1 MQIFNI
7 LLDVVGP
14 VFLIAFVGYL
24 WARSGKPL
32 DSGFVALLVNTVST
46 PALVIDTLTRS
57 GLTFGTLGTMGLASV
72 LTMSVTALCGYALVR
87 ALGGRIPVYLPSM
100 IWANGGNMGL
110 PMCLFAFGQTG
121 LALAIGYFALSSMTN
136 YTFGQAIAA
145 GGMKAGDVVRMP
157 IIWAIFAAL
166 LLLWTG
172 WSLPPI
178 VQRSLGLLGGITVP
192 LMLMSLGYSLASLK
206 ITSWKRSMIFALAR
220 LIGGFA
226 IGWGVALL
234 LGLDGLARG
243 VIVIQSSM
251 PPAVLNYL
259 WAARYNNE
267 PEEVAGVVV
276 LSTFISLAFLPVFL
290 WTVM

>member
-57 GLTFGTLGTMGLASV
+57 GLTFGTLGTMGLASL
-72 LTMSVTALCGYALVR
+72 LTMGVTALCGYALVR
-87 ALGGRIPVYLPSM
+87 ALGARIPVYLPSM

-145 GGMKAGDVVRMP
+145 GGLKVGDVVRMP

-192 LMLMSLGYSLASLK
+192 LMLMSLGYSLANLK

>member
-72 LTMSVTALCGYALVR
+72 LTMGVTALCGYALVR
-87 ALGGRIPVYLPSM
+87 ALGERIPVYLPSM

-157 IIWAIFAAL
+157 IIWAIIVAL
-166 LLLWTG
+166 ILLWTG
-172 WSLPPI
+172 WALPPI

-192 LMLMSLGYSLASLK
+192 LMLMSLGYSLASLR
-206 ITSWKRSMIFALAR
+206 ITSWKRSTIFALAR
-220 LIGGFA
+220 LLGGFA
-226 IGWGVALL
+226 IGWGVSLL

-259 WAARYNNE
+259 WAARYGNE
-267 PEEVAGVVV
+267 PEEVAGLVV
-276 LSTFISLAFLPVFL
+276 LSTFLSLAFLPVFL

>member
-57 GLTFGTLGTMGLASV
+57 GLTFATLGTMALASL
-72 LTMSVTALCGYALVR
+72 LTMGVTGLCGYGLVR
-87 ALGGRIPVYLPSM
+87 VLGARVPVYLPSM

-110 PMCLFAFGQTG
+110 PMCLFAFGETG
-121 LALAIGYFALSSMTN
+121 LALAIGFFALSSMTN

-145 GGMKAGDVVRMP
+145 GGLKMGDVVRMP

-166 LLLWTG
+166 ILIWTG
-172 WSLPPI
+172 WALPPI

-192 LMLMSLGYSLASLK
+192 LMLMSLGYSLANLR
-206 ITSWKRSMIFALAR
+206 ITSWKRSTIFALAR
-220 LIGGFA
+220 LLGGFA
-226 IGWGVALL
+226 IGWGVSLL

-259 WAARYNNE
+259 WAARYDNE
-267 PEEVAGVVV
+267 PAEVAGVVV

-290 WTVM
+290 WTVI

>member
-57 GLTFGTLGTMGLASV
+57 GLTFGTLGTMGLASL
-72 LTMSVTALCGYALVR
+72 LTMGVTALCGYALVW
-87 ALGGRIPVYLPSM
+87 ALGARIPVYLPSM

-145 GGMKAGDVVRMP
+145 GGLKAGDVVRMP

-226 IGWGVALL
+226 IGWGVAWL

>member
-57 GLTFGTLGTMGLASV
+57 GLTFATLGTMALASL
-72 LTMSVTALCGYALVR
+72 LTMGVTGLCGYGLVR
-87 ALGGRIPVYLPSM
+87 ALGARVPVYLPSM

-110 PMCLFAFGQTG
+110 PMCLFAFGDTG
-121 LALAIGYFALSSMTN
+121 LALAIGFFALSSMTN

-145 GGMKAGDVVRMP
+145 GGLKMGDVVRMP

-166 LLLWTG
+166 ILIWTG
-172 WSLPPI
+172 WALPPI

-192 LMLMSLGYSLASLK
+192 LMLMSLGYSLANLR
-206 ITSWKRSMIFALAR
+206 ITSWKRSTIFALAR
-220 LIGGFA
+220 LLGGFA
-226 IGWGVALL
+226 IGWGVSLL

-259 WAARYNNE
+259 WAARYDNE
-267 PEEVAGVVV
+267 PAEVAGVVV

-290 WTVM
+290 WTVI

>member
-24 WARSGKPL
+24 WARGGKPL

-72 LTMSVTALCGYALVR
+72 LTMGVTALCGYALVR
-87 ALGGRIPVYLPSM
+87 ALGERIPVYLPSL

-145 GGMKAGDVVRMP
+145 GGLKAGDVVRMP

-226 IGWGVALL
+226 IGWGVAWL

>member
-72 LTMSVTALCGYALVR
+72 LTMGVTALCGYALVR
-87 ALGGRIPVYLPSM
+87 ALGERIPVYLPSL

-145 GGMKAGDVVRMP
+145 GGLKAGDVVRMP

-226 IGWGVALL
+226 IGWGVAWL

>member
-1 MQIFNI
+1 
-7 LLDVVGP
+7 
-14 VFLIAFVGYL
+14 
-24 WARSGKPL
+24 
-32 DSGFVALLVNTVST
+32 
-46 PALVIDTLTRS
+46 
-57 GLTFGTLGTMGLASV
+57 
-72 LTMSVTALCGYALVR
+72 
-87 ALGGRIPVYLPSM
+87 
-100 IWANGGNMGL
+100 
-110 PMCLFAFGQTG
+110 
-121 LALAIGYFALSSMTN
+121 
-136 YTFGQAIAA
+136 
-145 GGMKAGDVVRMP
+145 MKAGDVVRMP

-226 IGWGVALL
+226 IGWGVAWL

>member
-57 GLTFGTLGTMGLASV
+57 GLTFGTLGTMGLASL
-72 LTMSVTALCGYALVR
+72 LTMGVTAVCGYLLVR
-87 ALGGRIPVYLPSM
+87 ALGERIPVYLPSM

-110 PMCLFAFGQTG
+110 PMCLFAFGETG

-157 IIWAIFAAL
+157 IIWAIVVAL
-166 LLLWTG
+166 ILLWTG

-178 VQRSLGLLGGITVP
+178 VQRSLGLLGAITVP
-192 LMLMSLGYSLASLK
+192 LMLMSLGYSLASLR
-206 ITSWKRSMIFALAR
+206 ITSWKRSTIFALAR
-220 LIGGFA
+220 LLGGFA

-259 WAARYNNE
+259 WAARYDNE

>member
-14 VFLIAFVGYL
+14 VFLIAFVGYW

-32 DSGFVALLVNTVST
+32 DAGFVTLLVNTVST

-57 GLTFGTLGTMGLASV
+57 GLTLATLVEMGLASV
-72 LTMSVTALCGYALVR
+72 LTMVATAVGGYLLVR
-87 ALGGRIPVYLPSM
+87 ALGQRIPVYLPSM

-110 PMCLFAFGQTG
+110 PVCLFAFGPPG

-145 GGMKAGDVVRMP
+145 GGMKAGDVIRMP
-157 IIWAIFAAL
+157 IVWAIAAGL
-166 LLLWTG
+166 ALVWTG
-172 WSLPPI
+172 WTLPPI
-178 VQRSLGLLGGITVP
+178 VQRSLGLLGAITVP
-192 LMLMSLGYSLASLK
+192 LMLMSLGYSLATLK
-206 ITSWKRSMIFALAR
+206 ITSWKRSMVFAVAR
-220 LIGGFA
+220 LVGGFA
-226 IGWGVALL
+226 IGWGVSLL
-234 LGLDGLARG
+234 LGLDGIARG

-251 PPAVLNYL
+251 PSAVLNYL

-267 PEEVAGVVV
+267 PDEVAGVVV
-276 LSTFISLAFLPVFL
+276 L
-290 WTVM
+290 